1 VTSWNLRD
9 THMAETIDQLAVHL
23 ERRNGRP
30 AKIAIW
36 AHNSHLGDARATAMG
51 ERGEINIGQL
61 VRERYGDDALL
72 VGFTTHAGTV
82 AAAREWDMP
91 VEIRRVRPS
100 LPGSVERLFHEAG
113 ASRFLLALGGDE
125 MQRAF
130 AAPLLERAIGVIYV
144 PETER
149 QSHYF
154 EARVA
159 RQFDAILHFDETRAV
174 EPLDRTQ
181 PESEEVPESYPSGL

>member
-1 VTSWNLRD
+1 MT
-9 THMAETIDQLAVHL
+9 ETIDQLAAYL

-36 AHNSHLGDARATAMG
+36 AHNSHLGDARATEMG
-51 ERGEINIGQL
+51 ERGEVNIGQL
-61 VRERYGDDALL
+61 VRERYGDEALL

-82 AAAREWDMP
+82 AAAREWESP

-100 LPGSVERLFHEAG
+100 LPGSVERLFHETG
-113 ASRFLLALGGDE
+113 VPRFLLVLGDDE
-125 MQRAF
+125 MRRAF
-130 AAPLLERAIGVIYV
+130 AEPLLERAIGVIYV

-149 QSHYF
+149 HSHYF
-154 EARVA
+154 EARLA
-159 RQFDAILHFDETRAV
+159 KQFDAMIHFDETQAV

-181 PESEEVPESYPSGL
+181 PKNEEVPESYPTGL